1 LRHIH
6 KSIALTDR
14 SSVGEARRSAISV
27 ASILGF
33 DEGRRNDIGIAAT
46 EAATNVILHAHSG
59 ELLICFSGE
68 EGSWLLDLTAIDS
81 GPGISNI
88 SRAMED
94 GFSTIGT
101 PGQGLGAVGRLSDLS
116 SIYSVPEK
124 GTVNWCRFKLRR
136 NGPSAEIGVISVPVK
151 GETVCGDGFF
161 MQRGERHSIY
171 MVVDGLGHGIG
182 ASEAADEALSV
193 VRASVQASAVEILQR
208 THDALKKTRGAAMS
222 LAIVDHEKKILTY
235 AGVGNIGAVLSTGT
249 VSRTLISQNGT
260 LGAILPRVQ
269 EYSLPIERS
278 TLLLMFSDGLTSKTG
293 ISAYA
298 GIQGRHPAVIAGVL
312 YRDFSRKRDDASIL
326 VARMGD
332 EFK

>member
-1 LRHIH
+1 MRHIH

-27 ASILGF
+27 ATLLGF

-46 EAATNVILHAHSG
+46 EAANNVILHANSG

-68 EGSWLLDLTAIDS
+68 EGSWVLDLTSIDS
-81 GPGISNI
+81 GPGISDI
-88 SRAMED
+88 SLAMED

-101 PGQGLGAVGRLSDLS
+101 PGQGLGAMARLSDLS
-116 SIYSVPEK
+116 SIYSVPDK
-124 GTVNWCRFKLRR
+124 GTVNWCRFSQKR
-136 NGPSAEIGVISVPVK
+136 NAPPVPVGIVSVPVR
-151 GETVCGDGFF
+151 GETLCGDGFF
-161 MQRGERHSIY
+161 MQRGDRHSIY
-171 MVVDGLGHGIG
+171 VVVDGLGHGSG
-182 ASEAADEALSV
+182 AAEAADEALLV
-193 VRASVQASAVEILQR
+193 VRATVHASAVEILQR
-208 THDALKKTRGAAMS
+208 THDALRKTRGAAMS
-222 LAIVDHEKKILTY
+222 LALVDHERNILTY

-249 VSRTLISQNGT
+249 VSRTLVSQNGT
-260 LGAILPRVQ
+260 LGAILPRLQ
-269 EYSLPIERS
+269 EYSLPIERG

-293 ISAYA
+293 ISGYP

-332 EFK
+332 KLK